1 MDARVYEQFRNL
13 QANHFWF
20 IGRRRIFFDLL
31 AREVGRQRSGT
42 GNRAGKRRVLEIGCG
57 AGGMLAPLAQF
68 GEVHGIDIATDYVHA
83 CAEHKLAR
91 MLAGSGDALP
101 FADHTFDV
109 VALFDVIEHIPDER
123 ATLAEVRRVLRP
135 GGTVFLSVPAY
146 QFLFSQNDRV
156 VHHQRR
162 YTASQLRARL
172 RGAGLQVK
180 RVSYFNT
187 LLFPLIATAV
197 LTLKLKEKWF
207 GLPPGETNLDHEF
220 KGPMN
225 SLLAFLMGSE
235 RHLLRHM
242 DFPFGHSLIAMAG

>member
-1 MDARVYEQFRNL
+1 MDARVYEQFQNL
-13 QANHFWF
+13 QENHFWF
-20 IGRRRIFFDLL
+20 IGRRKIFFDLL
-31 AREVGRQRSGT
+31 QREIGK
-42 GNRAGKRRVLEIGCG
+42 RADHGDKRRVLEIGCG
-57 AGGMLAPLAQF
+57 AGGMLKPLARF
-68 GEVHGIDIATDYVHA
+68 GDVHGIDVATDYVHA

-91 MLAGSGDALP
+91 MLTGSGDALP
-101 FADHTFDV
+101 FADQSFDV

-123 ATLAEVRRVLRP
+123 GTLAEVRRVLKP

-162 YTASQLRARL
+162 YTARHLRSRL
-172 RGAGLQVK
+172 REAGLDIK

-187 LLFPLIATAV
+187 FLFPLIAAAV
-197 LTLKLKEKWF
+197 VTLKLKEKWF

-220 KGPMN
+220 KGPLN
-225 SLLAFLMGSE
+225 SVLAFIMSSE
-235 RHLLRHM
+235 RHLLRHI